1 MNPERLRKISLVL
14 VPVMLLTSAC
24 GRSGKQGES
33 PQENSNAGAASN
45 VITSPD
51 GLTRMSLPAGWKH
64 EKEQELHDQADLQAS
79 NRAGEMYVIVMSE
92 NKEDLRDM
100 TIEKHSQS
108 TRSAL
113 MEKLESPEVSDPK
126 PVTVGGLKGV
136 QYEIRGGV
144 ENLNIVYLHTTVESP
159 THFHQILAWTL
170 KSRFDKNRPTLDAV
184 THSFKEV
191 APAAK

>member
-14 VPVMLLTSAC
+14 VPVMLLSSAC
-24 GRSGKQGES
+24 GPSGKKGEPPQG
-33 PQENSNAGAASN
+33 NSNAEAASN
-45 VITSPD
+45 IITSPD
-51 GLTRMSLPAGWKH
+51 GLTRMNLPAGWKH
-64 EKEQELHDQADLQAS
+64 EKEHELHDQADLQAS
-79 NRAGEMYVIVMSE
+79 NRASEMYVIVMSE

-100 TIEKHSQS
+100 TIDKHSQS

-113 MEKLESPEVSDPK
+113 IEKLESPEVSDPK

-170 KSRFDKNRPTLDAV
+170 KSRFDNNRATLDAV
-184 THSFKEV
+184 THSLKEV